1 MTSRQHI
8 RTRRTQLLALC
19 VCAQPGDPAGP
30 KAEYRPTPRMV
41 RGSCLYSPFPR
52 LLSPPGG
59 FRLQWTRYRVEP
71 RVLEPSWLRL
81 WRWGGGGSAE
91 GCRVA
96 ADSSGTTLC
105 APTKGF
111 QLAMAEQSL
120 FPTKNSRVL
129 TGLGGLRAENNPG
142 T

>member
-1 MTSRQHI
+1 
-8 RTRRTQLLALC
+8 
-19 VCAQPGDPAGP
+19 
-30 KAEYRPTPRMV
+30 MV